1 MYRVIIVEDDPMVAS
16 INKQFLELNSKL
28 NLVGMFK
35 NGKEALK
42 YIRKHKVD
50 LAIVDYYMPILDGK
64 EFIKQCLIEH
74 LDIDIIMI
82 TAANNVKEISEIIKL
97 GVLDYLVKPFTK
109 ERFLQAIEKFLS
121 FKKTLSSNDTLNQEE
136 LDQFLLLQTNLEHPQ
151 DLLDKGLQP
160 KTLNL
165 IQEYLREHSD
175 CFFTSSEISKAISLS
190 RITVRRYM
198 NYLLEN
204 GDIISQIDYST
215 GGRPSIQYQYNQK

>member
-16 INKQFLELNSKL
+16 INKQFLELNPKL

-35 NGKEALK
+35 NGEEALN
-42 YIRKHKVD
+42 YIRNHKVD

-64 EFIKQCLIEH
+64 EFIHHCLIEN
-74 LDIDIIMI
+74 IGVDIIMI

-97 GVLDYLVKPFTK
+97 GVIDYLVKPFTK

-121 FKKTLSSNDTLNQEE
+121 IKKTLSSNGTLNQDE
-136 LDQFLLLQTNLEHPQ
+136 LDQFLLLQSSPQ
-151 DLLDKGLQP
+151 TDLLDKGLQP

-165 IQEYLREHSD
+165 IQEYLSTHSD
-175 CFFTSSEISKAISLS
+175 YFFTSSEIAKAISLS

-204 GDIISQIDYST
+204 GNIISQIDYST
-215 GGRPSIQYQYNQK
+215 GGRPSIQYKFNKK